1 MRHKNGPLDYIS
13 PRIEVPK
20 KDNEAILMQKVQM
33 MREKLRRQGEMN

>member
-1 MRHKNGPLDYIS
+1 MRHKNGPQDYIS
-13 PRIEVPK
+13 PRIEVAK